1 MKVYYSDDFSGFY
14 SVGTSAIVRAEN
26 KEEATRLLSEAL
38 QQQGLVFD
46 GTLTEFKGK
55 GVVVLQNGDY

>member
-14 SVGTSAIVRAEN
+14 PVGTSAVVRAN
-26 KEEATRLLSEAL
+26 NLEEATILISAAL
-38 QQQGLVFD
+38 NLKGLEFD

-55 GVVVLQNGDY
+55 GVVILQDGDY